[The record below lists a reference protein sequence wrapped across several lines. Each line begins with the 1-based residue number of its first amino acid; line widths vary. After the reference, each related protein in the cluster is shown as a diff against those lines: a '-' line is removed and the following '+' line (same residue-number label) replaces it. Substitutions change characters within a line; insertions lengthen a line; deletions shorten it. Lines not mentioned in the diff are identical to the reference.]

1 MRKNVNLTKV
11 AVFFKEK
18 SICLAQTSFGFL
30 DLNLLQLVIT
40 TNLNE
45 MIRFSLMQS
54 RKYKNAE
61 KKKAENFFYFS
72 TLWYLKNVY
81 LGRFEG
87 IIEVRVKKISDK
99 QNLVYKLPT
108 PISISDSPRC
118 NNLII
123 PTKSHQERSKIIIQ
137 QL

>member
-61 KKKAENFFYFS
+61 KKKAEKFFSFFYPMVF
-72 TLWYLKNVY
+72 
-81 LGRFEG
+81 
-87 IIEVRVKKISDK
+87 KKRIFGK
-99 QNLVYKLPT
+99 IRRYHRGQ
-108 PISISDSPRC
+108 
-118 NNLII
+118 
-123 PTKSHQERSKIIIQ
+123 SKEDF
-137 QL
+137 